1 MCIPKNGRV
10 LMNDFI
16 GITNQVIAE
25 NLTNKVHLSNIE
37 YMVID
42 QVYVIKVIF
51 YTLEFEYKAFSFMEC
66 KQDLDK
72 DILKMKF
79 ECFIDDLKI

>member
-1 MCIPKNGRV
+1 
-10 LMNDFI
+10 
-16 GITNQVIAE
+16 
-25 NLTNKVHLSNIE
+25 LTNKVHLSNIE

-51 YTLEFEYKAFSFMEC
+51 YTLEFEYKAFSFMEY

>member
-1 MCIPKNGRV
+1 
-10 LMNDFI
+10 MNDFI
-16 GITNQVIAE
+16 DITNQVIAE
-25 NLTNKVHLSNIE
+25 QLTNKVHLSNIE

-51 YTLEFEYKAFSFMEC
+51 YTLEFEYKAFSFMEY